1 MIKWQPMKD
10 RLFVQRIEEPEKSLI
25 FVPDKYWNAKGFT
38 KNSAHIG
45 KVLSVGP
52 KVREV
57 KPGNMVAFGR
67 FTDYDDDGIVLI
79 QEADIMF
86 KISDPVKI
94 GIDKFVHNDVGVD
107 RAPGSI
113 EALYD

>member
-1 MIKWQPMKD
+1 MRD
-10 RLFVQRIEEPEKSLI
+10 RLFVKRIEEPDKSLI
-25 FVPDKYWNAKGFT
+25 FVPDRYWNAKGFT

-45 KVLSVGP
+45 EVLSVGP

-57 KPGNMVAFGR
+57 RPGQLIAFGR
-67 FTDYDDDGIVLI
+67 FTDYDENGIVLI

-86 KISDPVKI
+86 KIDRPAKI
-94 GIDKFVHNDVGVD
+94 GIDKFTHNEVGVD

-113 EALYD
+113 EAMFD